1 MSQSKPSFKSH
12 SPFSSMQEEKKGLF
26 LALPTSSSFFSRSWG
41 KSTHVNSQ
49 PSPVNIILRPSSSTP
64 TSSYMGRSPI
74 LGNWFRNPL
83 EQLKRRAIHT
93 DRAGSS
99 SVIKYQKPKE
109 FKFQFMQLPKNCYC
123 FSVVQIV
130 FQSGSVTLSIHQ
142 VKSLEDLYLACQSK
156 VDTFIICCS
165 KEILDSPVLI
175 HLQSSLISNMKYLQE
190 TSKVVPKQK
199 TVKKSIKKD
208 EVPLGLGLDDLK
220 TIKSPEIPS
229 VTTNATTLLP
239 IMPQKIPLNQIMP
252 THSSSTSVIKVYDTH
267 EPWVMESEQ
276 REIINPSSFYYETE
290 EEDIDHDCSS
300 ANGEEI
306 EEDPMNSKAA
316 LLRLAKETLDYIQ
329 SHRGAADE
337 LNQLKPKLYSYCSSN
352 QTF

>member
-1 MSQSKPSFKSH
+1 
-12 SPFSSMQEEKKGLF
+12 MQEEKKGLF

-208 EVPLGLGLDDLK
+208 EVPL
-220 TIKSPEIPS
+220 
-229 VTTNATTLLP
+229 
-239 IMPQKIPLNQIMP
+239 
-252 THSSSTSVIKVYDTH
+252 VIKVYDTH

>member
-1 MSQSKPSFKSH
+1 MSQPKPSFKSH

-41 KSTHVNSQ
+41 KSTHVNSP

-64 TSSYMGRSPI
+64 TSSYMGRSPM

-109 FKFQFMQLPKNCYC
+109 FKFQFIQLPKNCYC

-130 FQSGSVTLSIHQ
+130 FQSGSVTLSVHQ
-142 VKSLEDLYLACQSK
+142 VKSLEELYLACQSK

-165 KEILDSPVLI
+165 KEILDGPMLI
-175 HLQSSLISNMKYLQE
+175 HLQSSLINNMKYLQE
-190 TSKVVPKQK
+190 TSNVMPKQK
-199 TVKKSIKKD
+199 TVKKMIEKD
-208 EVPLGLGLDDLK
+208 EVALGLGLDDLK
-220 TIKSPEIPS
+220 AMKSPEIPS

-239 IMPQKIPLNQIMP
+239 IAPQKIPLNQIMP
-252 THSSSTSVIKVYDTH
+252 THSSSTSVIK
-267 EPWVMESEQ
+267 
-276 REIINPSSFYYETE
+276 
-290 EEDIDHDCSS
+290 
-300 ANGEEI
+300 
-306 EEDPMNSKAA
+306 
-316 LLRLAKETLDYIQ
+316 LLL
-329 SHRGAADE
+329 
-337 LNQLKPKLYSYCSSN
+337 
-352 QTF
+352 